1 MVSPALQE
9 RSGDAVHAVNHAPIG
24 TQNDMVG

>member
-1 MVSPALQE
+1 MVSRLSKE

-24 TQNDMVG
+24 PKNDMVG